1 MLLPNAMKIKVKYFA
16 GFRKIKGKKEE
27 IVDITENTTIHHL
40 LEQLQIPGDEGKFV
54 LINGIRK
61 PVEYV
66 LKEEDEVGVFPLIG
80 GG

>member
-40 LEQLQIPGDEGKFV
+40 LEQFPGDEGKFV

-61 PVEYV
+61 PVKYV
-66 LKEEDEVGVFPLIG
+66 LKEEDDVGVFPLIG